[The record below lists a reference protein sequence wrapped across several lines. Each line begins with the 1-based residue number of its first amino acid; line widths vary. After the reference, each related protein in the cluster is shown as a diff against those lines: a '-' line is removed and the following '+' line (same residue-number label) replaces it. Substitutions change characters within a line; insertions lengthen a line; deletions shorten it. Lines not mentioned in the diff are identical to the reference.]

1 MLTSAGRAWLAGRA
15 TGEDTRSIAQVG
27 IGSDGT
33 VPTATDSALVSEI
46 ARASAVA
53 SADGDVVTV
62 TASFD
67 LAQAYTVREVGV
79 FLDDGTL
86 IGRWVL
92 ADTLIGAAEPLDVTV
107 EFRVSDG
114 GVY

>member
-1 MLTSAGRAWLAGRA
+1 MTSAGRAWLAGRA

-33 VPTATDSALVSEI
+33 EPTESDTALVSEI
-46 ARASAVA
+46 ARTAATVS
-53 SADGDVVTV
+53 SSSDVVDI
-62 TASFD
+62 TASFN
-67 LAQAYTVREVGV
+67 LAQEYTVREVGV

-92 ADTLIGAAEPLDVTV
+92 ADTLIGAGEPLDVTV